1 MRGDGADT
9 AFGVDSDAD
18 VFGKTNVGLADA
30 AVDFHVEVG
39 LSIAG
44 EVYVD
49 LADADFD
56 AKLFQVNFTEFQI
69 AASGVH
75 FHLKVN
81 GNGIV
86 ETHAP
91 SVVGGAKRGAII
103 LLRNI
108 QVGCLSGNVVLD
120 ARARPRCGVIE
131 IALDCTRRSAGYVEF
146 AGGHMN

>member
-56 AKLFQVNFTEFQI
+56 AKLFQVNLVEFQI
-69 AASGVH
+69 APSGVH
-75 FHLKVN
+75 FHFEVD

-86 ETHAP
+86 EMHAP
-91 SVVGGAKRGAII
+91 NVVGGAERGAII

-108 QVGCLSGNVVLD
+108 QVGCLSGNMVLQP
-120 ARARPRCGVIE
+120 RTRPRSGVIE
-131 IALDCTRRSAGYVEF
+131 IALDC
-146 AGGHMN
+146 M